1 LCFGCGVFT
10 EGQEPV
16 FTKLWGKVVN
26 YADARKL
33 AQLMLKDHR
42 LPTLPGPGVLRGG
55 RRLSQLVG
63 TGFTAECCSR
73 IPI

>member
-42 LPTLPGPGVLRGG
+42 LPTLPGPEVAAWRPPVKPVG
-55 RRLSQLVG
+55 RHRVYGRML
-63 TGFTAECCSR
+63 
-73 IPI
+73 